1 MKHSESPVKQQQ
13 NEAILLA
20 KSGNQD
26 AFERLLDEYRPLIC
40 SLVSEAVKEHP
51 FSISDYEDLYQ
62 EALILFYRALK
73 KYDTK
78 QDVVAFGLFAKICI
92 RNGLKT
98 QAKKLQK
105 RLSMLSLEDDETTKI
120 TDELNSEKP
129 GDRLMEE
136 ESYLQLYDC
145 VRTTLS
151 SYENRIWWLY
161 LSGRTAKE
169 IAVQLEKNEKSVQ
182 NAIFRIRRKLRN
194 VIPHP

>member
-1 MKHSESPVKQQQ
+1 MKHPESLEKNTR
-13 NEAILLA
+13 NEVILSA
-20 KSGNQD
+20 RNGDQS
-26 AFERLLDEYRPLIC
+26 AFERLLDGYRPLIS
-40 SLVSEAVKEHP
+40 SLVSEAVNEHP
-51 FSISDYEDLYQ
+51 FSNSDYEDLYQ

-73 KYDTK
+73 KYDTE

-98 QAKKLQK
+98 QAKKLQ
-105 RLSMLSLEDDETTKI
+105 RHLSTLSLEEGETTNI

-169 IAVQLEKNEKSVQ
+169 IAAQLETNEKSVQ